1 MNQNQFYEGK
11 RSGEGGKSNQKDNK
25 LFGRSAYHVAIAYH
39 IHLKKL
45 KENGQQLTSSES
57 LDPTYCAR
65 KLKGEKVKNED
76 GMIDEK

>member
-1 MNQNQFYEGK
+1 MKN
-11 RSGEGGKSNQKDNK
+11 SQKDNK

-45 KENGQQLTSSES
+45 KENGQPLTNSES

-65 KLKGEKVKNED
+65 KLRGGNGRND
-76 GMIDEK
+76 TGMIEEK